1 MISIPVSVG
10 ELFDKITILELKLT
24 NVKNI
29 TKIKNIEKE
38 YNLLLEISRQIDKNN
53 INYLIEELKQIN
65 GILWK
70 IENQI
75 RAKENAQEF
84 NDEFIK
90 IARSVYK
97 NNDTRAAIKK
107 KINEI
112 TNSIIH
118 EEKEHL

>member
-65 GILWK
+65 SILWE
-70 IENQI
+70 IENLI